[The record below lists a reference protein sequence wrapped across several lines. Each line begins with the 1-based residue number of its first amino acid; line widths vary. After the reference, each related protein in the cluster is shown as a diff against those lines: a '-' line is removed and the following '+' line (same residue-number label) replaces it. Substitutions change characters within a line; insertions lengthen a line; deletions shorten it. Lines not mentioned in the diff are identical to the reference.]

1 MSVKKKLIIVIP
13 FLNEED
19 NLSLYKNR
27 IEETE
32 RTINNINIEF
42 LFVDDGSTDNSFEI
56 VKNLSLE
63 MNNVKVIKLS
73 KNYGS
78 HYAIFAAIDNLKEC
92 DYFSFMSADMQE
104 PIHLYQDMLTKFN
117 SDSNIDIVLAD
128 RQNRN
133 TDKLSILFSKIY
145 NSLVQK
151 YAISNFPTKG
161 VDIFMLNVN
170 VLKSLQN
177 MNIKNTSIY
186 GNIFNMGYTKEYVP
200 YFQLSRNSGQS
211 KWTFQKKVKMFIDTF
226 VSFSVVPLRLITIL
240 GVIFSTI
247 GFGYGLYII
256 LMSLFG
262 NIVVEGWS
270 TLVALN
276 TFGFGLLF
284 LMLGIISEYIWR
296 IYDQI
301 NPNKSYIIKE
311 KIGFD
316 E

>member
-1 MSVKKKLIIVIP
+1 MKKKLIIVIP

>member
-1 MSVKKKLIIVIP
+1 VKKKLIIVIP
-13 FLNEED
+13 FLNEAD
-19 NLSLYKNR
+19 NLKLYKNR
-27 IEETE
+27 IEET
-32 RTINNINIEF
+32 RKNITDIYIEF

-56 VKNLSLE
+56 VKKLSLE
-63 MNNVKVIKLS
+63 INGVKIIKLS
-73 KNYGS
+73 RNFGS
-78 HYAIFAAIDNLKEC
+78 HYAIFAAIDNLKNC

-104 PIHLYQDMLTKFN
+104 PISLYQEMISKFKL
-117 SDSNIDIVLAD
+117 DLDTDIVLAD
-128 RQNRN
+128 RENRN
-133 TDKLSILFSKIY
+133 TDKVSMIFSKIY
-145 NSLVQK
+145 NLLVKK
-151 YAISNFPTKG
+151 YAISDFPEQG
-161 VDIFMLNVN
+161 VDIFMLNLK

-177 MNIKNTSIY
+177 MNIKNTSLY
-186 GNIFNMGYTKEYVP
+186 GNIFNMGYIKEYVP
-200 YFQLSRNSGQS
+200 YSQLPRVSGQS
-211 KWTFQKKVKMFIDTF
+211 KWTFQKKIKMFIDTF
-226 VSFSVVPLRLITIL
+226 ISFSIMPLRLITVL
-240 GVIFSTI
+240 GVVFSSI

-256 LMSLFG
+256 LFSLFG
-262 NIVVEGWS
+262 NIAVEGWS

>member
-1 MSVKKKLIIVIP
+1 VKKKLIIVIP